1 MILGMSSEFSK
12 IAISL
17 PSDLLDEIEQYRQRT
32 GETRSHVIREAVA
45 QYLRASQREAE
56 ERAYAEAYR
65 RMPETAE
72 EVAEVMAFQQAAMA
86 ALAEEFPWEDE

>member
-1 MILGMSSEFSK
+1 MSTESAK

-17 PSDLLDEIEQYRQRT
+17 PSHLLDEIEQYRERT
-32 GETRSHVIREAVA
+32 GESRSHVIREAVA
-45 QYLRASQREAE
+45 QYLRVSQREAE

-72 EVAEVMAFQQAAMA
+72 EVAEVMAFQQAGLAV
-86 ALAEEFPWEDE
+86 LAEEFPWEDE

>member
-1 MILGMSSEFSK
+1 MESNVAK
-12 IAISL
+12 IAVSL
-17 PSDLLDEIEQYRQRT
+17 PADLLEQVEEYRIAT

-45 QYLRASQREAE
+45 QYLRAAKREEE

-72 EVAEVMAFQQAAMA
+72 EIEEIMAFQAA
-86 ALAEEFPWEDE
+86 ALPLLALEFPWNEGDE